1 MGQSAWL
8 NTSFLTLQCTS
19 SCVNGGCEGR
29 RGKPLIPRNLI
40 IFWQDSREPPVCGTV
55 MDQDQ
60 LQSIA
65 AHA

>member
-29 RGKPLIPRNLI
+29 QGKALIPRDLI
-40 IFWQDSREPPVCGTV
+40 IFWQDSRAPPV
-55 MDQDQ
+55 
-60 LQSIA
+60 
-65 AHA
+65 

>member
-29 RGKPLIPRNLI
+29 QGKALIPRDLI
-40 IFWQDSREPPVCGTV
+40 IFWQDSREPLVWGSV
-55 MDQDQ
+55 MDQNQ
-60 LQSIA
+60 LQSTA
-65 AHA
+65 PHA